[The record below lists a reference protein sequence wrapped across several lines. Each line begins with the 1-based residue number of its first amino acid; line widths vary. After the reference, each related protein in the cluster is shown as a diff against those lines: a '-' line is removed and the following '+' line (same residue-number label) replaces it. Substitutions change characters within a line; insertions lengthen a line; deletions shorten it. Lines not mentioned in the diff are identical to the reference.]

1 MYNVS
6 ESAGMVEICAVLI
19 GMISSNNNLP
29 VINIEVKNG
38 TALDTSGEYVWHVCG
53 VCMSMSIAWAIE
65 SSFMAAKP

>member
-29 VINIEVKNG
+29 VINIEVENG
-38 TALDTSGEYVWHVCG
+38 TALDTSGEYV
-53 VCMSMSIAWAIE
+53 
-65 SSFMAAKP
+65 